1 MAGVARVLR
10 SGGYLSVRELMCTV
24 SFVPNGQGFY
34 LAMNRDEKRA
44 RPIAFPPRMV
54 RVAGRRAIFP
64 REPNGGT
71 WITANDAG
79 VCLALIN
86 WHKVEREP
94 VEKIVSRGRIVSEL
108 AGKAD
113 SADIGNGLTSLRLKE
128 IRPFR
133 LIAIV
138 PKEKAVTEWR
148 WNLELLAEC
157 KHPWSSQHW
166 FSSGFDEPKAES
178 VRRGI
183 CEKRSADGIEQLRA
197 LHRSHAPRRGPFS
210 ICMHRDDAATVSY
223 TEVTVDDRT
232 VTMRYKPGSLCSDS
246 RMVEKSL

>member
-1 MAGVARVLR
+1 MSTLQFILVTTYSVVHSFDFRDVFIYYFKMIYLFIFFFFFSSRRRHTRLTCDWSSDVCSSDLARQ
-10 SGGYLSVRELMCTV
+10 TPA
-24 SFVPNGQGFY
+24 SF
-34 LAMNRDEKRA
+34 
-44 RPIAFPPRMV
+44 V

-157 KHPWSSQHW
+157 KH
-166 FSSGFDEPKAES
+166 
-178 VRRGI
+178 
-183 CEKRSADGIEQLRA
+183 
-197 LHRSHAPRRGPFS
+197 
-210 ICMHRDDAATVSY
+210 
-223 TEVTVDDRT
+223 
-232 VTMRYKPGSLCSDS
+232 
-246 RMVEKSL
+246 